1 MKSLVMKNK
10 IVIAVDLSE
19 QSAPIIHKGIEFAK
33 KMDSSVIIC
42 TIIPIYI
49 DYLQSEMALIPT
61 QWDEIY
67 NTQKTHALNELKKIQ
82 VKHPDLQIDLMVE
95 VGNPKFD
102 VIEYAH
108 HAKATYIVVG
118 THGRTG
124 LSHTVLG
131 STAEYIIRHATV
143 PVLVIPMDR
152 SEH

>member
-1 MKSLVMKNK
+1 MKNK
-10 IVIAVDLSE
+10 VFIAVDLSE
-19 QSAPIIHKGIEFAK
+19 QSTTIINKGIEFAK
-33 KMDSSVIIC
+33 KMDGSIIIC

-82 VKHPDLQIDLMVE
+82 AKHADMEIDLSVE

-102 VIEYAH
+102 ILEKANQL
-108 HAKATYIVVG
+108 KATYIVVG

-143 PVLVIPMDR
+143 PVLVVPMDR

>member
-1 MKSLVMKNK
+1 MKNK
-10 IVIAVDLSE
+10 VFIAVDLSE
-19 QSAPIIHKGIEFAK
+19 QSVAIINKGLEFAK
-33 KMDSSVIIC
+33 KMDASVVIN

-67 NTQKTHALNELKKIQ
+67 NSQKEQAINELNK
-82 VKHPDLQIDLMVE
+82 VKAKHADMDIDLLVE

-102 VIEYAH
+102 VIESAKD
-108 HAKATYIVVG
+108 AKANYIVVG

-124 LSHTVLG
+124 LSHTVMG
-131 STAEYIIRHATV
+131 STAEYIIRHSMV
-143 PVLVIPMDR
+143 PVLVVPMDR